1 MILRTLTPADR
12 AQAEAL
18 WHEIFA
24 EDTRAFNT
32 YYFDNRFYP
41 AHSFGA
47 FDGDRLAAMALGR
60 PTEIAAEG
68 RILPA
73 LLVAGVSTR
82 PPYRG
87 QGLMHRLMTLLIDH
101 ARSGGFACCYL
112 HPVSETLYASL
123 GFRNGTDALVI
134 RSDAARA
141 HGAFELKEG
150 TDISDLLAVYGAVL
164 GTHDG
169 MQLRDV
175 HEMQLVLADYAADGA
190 ETLIACADGRPVGYI
205 CFAED
210 GLVSELTAL
219 SADAYAFLL
228 DEAAKRT
235 GRELTAIVPTD
246 CGLTGERRYSMQ
258 YLVFGDAFKLP
269 LQNGFCRLAY

>member
-1 MILRTLTPADR
+1 MILRKLTPADS

-101 ARSGGFACCYL
+101 ARSGGFVCCYL

-141 HGAFELKEG
+141 HGRSPSGPPFLIFCANSISSSI
-150 TDISDLLAVYGAVL
+150 DISGARPISTRYLSRASLERFVML
-164 GTHDG
+164 F
-169 MQLRDV
+169 V
-175 HEMQLVLADYAADGA
+175 IFNC
-190 ETLIACADGRPVGYI
+190 LIL
-205 CFAED
+205 F
-210 GLVSELTAL
+210 
-219 SADAYAFLL
+219 
-228 DEAAKRT
+228 
-235 GRELTAIVPTD
+235 
-246 CGLTGERRYSMQ
+246 
-258 YLVFGDAFKLP
+258 YLNV
-269 LQNGFCRLAY
+269 